1 MKRPLLLKA
10 IFLALPF
17 FSLAQVSY
25 NQQTIGTLLRN
36 QNSSLSQQDV
46 SDIEITNTY
55 TSEHNKVTHIY
66 FRQKVNGIPVFN
78 SISSVHFTSDGQ
90 PVQVNCDFIAN
101 AQQIANTAN
110 PILDISAALVS
121 AGQHIQMNLAPVL
134 GKASSFGK
142 QTSAVINDVSV
153 SQEPIKIKQVYFY
166 DGSRLRL
173 SWNVEVFDQEK
184 NDWWE
189 IRVDAQDGN
198 ILDKNNFV
206 TKCSIH
212 HDAYKRDFSSMGS
225 ERVATTQH
233 FHKKSANGS
242 YRIYPIPYESPIHG
256 GRELISSQ
264 AKAKSSPYGWHDTDG
279 VAGADWT
286 ITRGNNVW
294 AKEDTLNRNGAGYSP
309 DGGADLVFDYTID
322 TTWMNPR
329 LSLNAAIT
337 NLFVWNNLVHDIF
350 YEYGFNEQSGNFQ
363 SNNYGKGGLGGD
375 AVHAD
380 AQDGSGTSNA
390 NFSAPADGSR
400 GRMQMYLWP
409 VGGAASAPPMRIN
422 APASMVANYPSPIS
436 QFGPKKFPSIT
447 GNLVMMNDSL
457 GCAAATNAS
466 AIAGKIAIIYRGTC
480 GFTQKV
486 KNAQNAGAIAAV
498 VINNSANT
506 PTSMTGFD
514 NTITIPSYIIAQ
526 TIGRQIA
533 DTLRKGD
540 SVNVTLQGTPDV
552 KTYDSDFD
560 NGVIAHEFGHGI
572 SIRLTGGPA
581 NSSCLNNQ
589 EQAGEGWSD
598 FFALALTA
606 KSTDKA
612 EDGRGIGTYV
622 ANQATNGLGIRTFRY
637 SRSLT
642 VSDNT
647 SYNDVKTL
655 SVPHGV
661 GSVWCVMLWDIFWD
675 MVDKYGFNEDLY
687 AGNGGNNKT
696 IQLVIDGLKLQ
707 PCNPGF
713 VDSRNAILKADS
725 INNGGANYELLWRA
739 FARRGLGYSASQGLT
754 SSRTDGT
761 ESFDL
766 PPNIVNTG
774 VQKLNAI
781 SGIKMAPNPSEG
793 WINILFPEAIQSAK
807 LQVYD
812 ISGKCVFT
820 QDIVNTDNQR
830 VSLQN
835 MENGIYFVEIKDNK
849 GNVFQQKLILAK

>member
-1 MKRPLLLKA
+1 
-10 IFLALPF
+10 
-17 FSLAQVSY
+17 
-25 NQQTIGTLLRN
+25 
-36 QNSSLSQQDV
+36 
-46 SDIEITNTY
+46 
-55 TSEHNKVTHIY
+55 
-66 FRQKVNGIPVFN
+66 
-78 SISSVHFTSDGQ
+78 
-90 PVQVNCDFIAN
+90 
-101 AQQIANTAN
+101 
-110 PILDISAALVS
+110 
-121 AGQHIQMNLAPVL
+121 
-134 GKASSFGK
+134 
-142 QTSAVINDVSV
+142 
-153 SQEPIKIKQVYFY
+153 
-166 DGSRLRL
+166 
-173 SWNVEVFDQEK
+173 
-184 NDWWE
+184 
-189 IRVDAQDGN
+189 
-198 ILDKNNFV
+198 
-206 TKCSIH
+206 
-212 HDAYKRDFSSMGS
+212 
-225 ERVATTQH
+225 
-233 FHKKSANGS
+233 
-242 YRIYPIPYESPIHG
+242 
-256 GRELISSQ
+256 
-264 AKAKSSPYGWHDTDG
+264 
-279 VAGADWT
+279 
-286 ITRGNNVW
+286 
-294 AKEDTLNRNGAGYSP
+294 
-309 DGGADLVFDYTID
+309 
-322 TTWMNPR
+322 
-329 LSLNAAIT
+329 
-337 NLFVWNNLVHDIF
+337 
-350 YEYGFNEQSGNFQ
+350 
-363 SNNYGKGGLGGD
+363 
-375 AVHAD
+375 
-380 AQDGSGTSNA
+380 
-390 NFSAPADGSR
+390 
-400 GRMQMYLWP
+400 
-409 VGGAASAPPMRIN
+409 
-422 APASMVANYPSPIS
+422 SPIS

-820 QDIVNTDNQR
+820 QDIFNTDNQR

-849 GNVFQQKLILAK
+849 GNVFQQKL

>member
-1 MKRPLLLKA
+1 MKKILLVQAFL
-10 IFLALPF
+10 LALPLLS
-17 FSLAQVSY
+17 FSQVST
-25 NQQTIGTLLRN
+25 NPEAIGMVLKN
-36 QNSSLSQQDV
+36 HKPSLTTQDV
-46 SDIEITNTY
+46 GELEITNLY
-55 TSEHNKVTHIY
+55 TSEHNKVTHVY

-78 SISSVHFTSDGQ
+78 SVSSAHFTPDGK
-90 PVQVNCDFIAN
+90 PVQVNCDFVVDAR
-101 AQQIANTAN
+101 QKANTTA
-110 PILDISAALVS
+110 PALDIAAALVS
-121 AGQHIQMNLAPVL
+121 AGNHIQMNLAPVL

-142 QTSAVINDVSV
+142 QTSAVINDASV
-153 SQEPIKIKQVYFY
+153 SQEPIKVKQVYFY
-166 DGSRLRL
+166 DGKQLRL

-189 IRVDAQDGN
+189 IRVDAQNGG

-206 TKCSIH
+206 TKCNIQ
-212 HDAYKRDFSSMGS
+212 HDAYKRDFSALGA
-225 ERVATTQH
+225 ERMLKTHH
-233 FHKKSANGS
+233 FHKKSSNGM
-242 YRIYPIPYESPIHG
+242 YRVYPIPYESPIHG
-256 GRELISSQ
+256 NRELITSQ
-264 AKAKSSPYGWHDTDG
+264 AKTKSSPYGWHDTDG
-279 VAGADWT
+279 VAGADYT

-294 AKEDTLNRNGAGYSP
+294 AKEDTLNRNAAGYSP
-309 DGGADLVFDYTID
+309 NGGADLIFDYPID
-322 TTWMNPR
+322 STWMNPR
-329 LSLNAAIT
+329 FSLNAAIT

-350 YEYGFNEQSGNFQ
+350 YEYGFTEQAGNFQ
-363 SNNYGKGGLGGD
+363 ANNYGKGGLGGD

-422 APASMVANYPSPIS
+422 APASMVANYTSPIS
-436 QFGPKKFPSIT
+436 QFGPRRFATIT
-447 GNLVMMNDSL
+447 ENLVMMRDSL
-457 GCAAATNAS
+457 GCTAPTNA
-466 AIAGKIAIIYRGTC
+466 ADIAGKIAIVYRGTC
-480 GFTQKV
+480 GFTQKI

-498 VINNSANT
+498 VINNTTNA
-506 PTSMTGFD
+506 PTAMTGFD
-514 NTITIPSYIIAQ
+514 NTITIPSYMIAQ
-526 TIGRQIA
+526 SIGRQIA

-540 SVNVTLQGTPDV
+540 SVNITLQGVPDV

-581 NSSCLNNQ
+581 NSNCLNNQ

-606 KSTDKA
+606 KPTDKG

-622 ANQATNGLGIRTFRY
+622 ANQSVDGLGIRTFRY
-637 SRSLT
+637 SRSLS
-642 VSDNT
+642 VSANT
-647 SYNDVKTL
+647 SYDDVKTL

-661 GSVWCVMLWDIFWD
+661 GSVWCAMLWDIFWD

-687 AGNGGNNKT
+687 TGNGGNNKT

-713 VDSRNAILKADS
+713 IDSRNAIIKADS

-739 FARRGLGYSASQGLT
+739 FARRGLGFSASQGT
-754 SSRTDGT
+754 TGSRTDGT
-761 ESFDL
+761 EAFDL
-766 PPNIVNTG
+766 PAGIVNTG
-774 VQKLNAI
+774 VGKLNAI

-793 WINILFPEAIQSAK
+793 WINLLFPGVVKSAT
-807 LQVYD
+807 LQVFD
-812 ISGKCVFT
+812 ISGKCVFVK
-820 QDIVNTDNQR
+820 DYSNTENER
-830 VSLQN
+830 VSLQELN
-835 MENGIYFVEIKDNK
+835 NGIYFIHVVDEN